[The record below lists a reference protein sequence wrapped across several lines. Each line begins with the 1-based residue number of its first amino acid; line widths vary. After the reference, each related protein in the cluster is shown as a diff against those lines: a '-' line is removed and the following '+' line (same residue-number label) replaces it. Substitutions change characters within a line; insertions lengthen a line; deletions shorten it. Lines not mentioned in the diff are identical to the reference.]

1 MQSNLNII
9 TNADQL
15 KKAGWKEY
23 VQQHTHGNFFQLP
36 EAHDLFSKVTGYT
49 PVVIG
54 CTDASNSL
62 QGILLCVIQQEPA
75 FYGRLTS
82 RAIVWGGP
90 VCSSPQA
97 ASALLKEYDKQ
108 ISGKA
113 IYSQFR
119 NMFDCSSIKPAF
131 LDQGFTA
138 LEHLNYLVNTADTTP
153 EQLLTAMSKSKARQ
167 IKKGIQ
173 SATIVEA
180 TTQAEADE
188 FYFLL
193 KKLYTEKVHKPL
205 PPKIFFDAYLTDI
218 VSKGLGK
225 YLLIKLEGKVIG
237 GIMSPVMPGKA
248 IYEWYIAGLD
258 KDYKEQYPSILATWA
273 AIKAGS
279 EEQLQHFDFL
289 GAGKP
294 DADYGVREFKAK
306 FGGEL
311 VNYGRFEKIHQP
323 LLMKVGT
330 LGLKFYKF
338 IKG

>member
-1 MQSNLNII
+1 MSNTLNII

-15 KKAGWKEY
+15 KQAGWKEY
-23 VQQHTHGNFFQLP
+23 VQHHPHGNFFQLP
-36 EAHDLFSKVTGYT
+36 ETYDLFSKVTGYT
-49 PVVIG
+49 PIIIG
-54 CTDASNSL
+54 CIDSEKKI
-62 QGILLCVIQQEPA
+62 QGVLLCVIQQEPA

-90 VCSSPQA
+90 VCSSLTA
-97 ASALLKEYDKQ
+97 AKALLKEYNKQ
-108 ISGKA
+108 VSGKA

-119 NMFDCSSIKPAF
+119 NMFDCSAIQQAF
-131 LDQGFTA
+131 THEGFTP
-138 LEHLNYLVNTADTTP
+138 LEHLNYLVTTTDSTP
-153 EQLLTAMSKSKARQ
+153 EKLIAAMSKSKARQ
-167 IKKGIQ
+167 IKKGLQ
-173 SATIVEA
+173 STTIEEA
-180 TTQAEADE
+180 KTQAEADE
-188 FYFLL
+188 FYHLL

-218 VSKGLGK
+218 VQKGLGK
-225 YLLIKLEGKVIG
+225 YLLIKHEGKVIG

-258 KDYKEQYPSILATWA
+258 KEYKEQYPSILSTWA

-279 EEQLQHFDFL
+279 DEQLQHFDFL

-311 VNYGRFEKIHQP
+311 VNFGRFEKIHQP

-330 LGLKFYKF
+330 IGLKFYKF